1 MDREDVNNCLVH
13 FRDLHK
19 DVLLHQY
26 NVQSLLACFSLVGDS
41 KISAGGDTKLLD
53 ATNPGGNNTKKEG
66 SKCKSSNEDNEN
78 ESNKKRFG
86 LVKNKDQVP
95 EFKMI
100 EGEKWEKFQGKC
112 IESRAK
118 FKDTF
123 MCPCFLTKGT
133 CRVKCKF
140 AAFHIPAEDIPTNM
154 KKQYCNYL
162 ARIRQL
168 E

>member
-1 MDREDVNNCLVH
+1 L
-13 FRDLHK
+13 
-19 DVLLHQY
+19 
-26 NVQSLLACFSLVGDS
+26 S
-41 KISAGGDTKLLD
+41 D
-53 ATNPGGNNTKKEG
+53 ATNPGGNNNKKEG
-66 SKCKSSNEDNEN
+66 SKCKSGNKDNEN
-78 ESNKKRFG
+78 KGNKKRFG

-95 EFKMI
+95 EFKMM

-123 MCPCFLTKGT
+123 MCPCFHTKGT
-133 CRVKCKF
+133 CHVKCKF
-140 AAFHIPAEDIPTNM
+140 AASHIPAKDIPTNV